1 MSGPSAGSR
10 GPSAPMMLV
19 HASLKASAMFDWTAG
34 EAPWRRAHRRSSRRN
49 APTASGAAGTIRSNR
64 APALTATSSGL
75 VIESGPLGCPERD
88 GAKRPRRRCSD
99 RGRAGASPRDD
110 SRWCARPP
118 TGTLAAMESHDQD
131 PTTEPAG
138 APAGPEPAPT
148 ATGRDPRR
156 LYKSRDERMIA
167 GVCGGIAEYFR
178 IDPVIVRV
186 IAVAL
191 VFAGGAGLLAYLAA
205 WLLVPDEGSDP
216 SERPGRA
223 ATIAG
228 AAALVL
234 AVCVLPLWNGP
245 FGGHWS
251 GPFVGVVF
259 VGLAGLGVWYLAS
272 GEAPSAGGARDILRR
287 AGFGLALLAVCV
299 ILAFGG
305 AWATAAGGGVVV
317 AGVIVVLGAWLV
329 ASAFIGGA
337 RWLILPALALALPA
351 GVVSPAAPD
360 GGGGVGQ
367 RESPPLS
374 PAEVRGPS
382 RLGVGQ
388 LVVNLRDA
396 TLPAGDR
403 RVHIDLG
410 VGQAVLVVPRGAC
423 VASAATVGAGQVSV
437 FNHGSGGVDV
447 DWQDDRR
454 AAAGRTRIVVDGD
467 VGVGQLAVTYQDA
480 DAISHGDFHTDTQP
494 GNGACIGGA
503 RG

>member
-118 TGTLAAMESHDQD
+118 TGTLDAMESHDQD

-138 APAGPEPAPT
+138 PEPAPT
-148 ATGRDPRR
+148 ATARDPRR

-167 GVCGGIAEYFR
+167 GVCGGIAEYFG
-178 IDPVIVRV
+178 IDPVIARV
-186 IAVAL
+186 MAVAV
-191 VFAGGAGLLAYLAA
+191 VFARGAGLLAYLAA

-216 SERPGRA
+216 SERPGRT

-259 VGLAGLGVWYLAS
+259 VGLAGLGVWYVAS
-272 GEAPSAGGARDILRR
+272 GEAPSAGGARDVLRR

-305 AWATAAGGGVVV
+305 AWATAAGGGAVV

-351 GVVSPAAPD
+351 GFVSAAD
-360 GGGGVGQ
+360 LDVRGGVGERQ
-367 RESPPLS
+367 YRPL
-374 PAEVRGPS
+374 AAGQVRDS
-382 RLGVGQ
+382 YRLGVGQ
-388 LVVNLRDA
+388 LVVDLREA
-396 TLPAGDR
+396 KLPAGDR
-403 RVHIDLG
+403 KVHIDLG
-410 VGQAVLVVPRGAC
+410 VGQAVLVVPRDAC

-437 FNHGSGGVDV
+437 FTPDSGALDV
-447 DWQDDRR
+447 DWQDART
-454 AAAGRTRIVVDGD
+454 APPGRTRIVVDGD
-467 VGVGQLAVTYQDA
+467 VGVGQLAVTYQDPDVFRHQGLRRELA
-480 DAISHGDFHTDTQP
+480 P
-494 GNGACIGGA
+494 GNRTCIGGA

>member
-19 HASLKASAMFDWTAG
+19 HASLKASATFDWTAG

-64 APALTATSSGL
+64 AAAVTATSSGL
-75 VIESGPLGCPERD
+75 AIESGLSGSPERSR
-88 GAKRPRRRCSD
+88 AKPASRRLSS
-99 RGRAGASPRDD
+99 RGRPGPSPRDD

-138 APAGPEPAPT
+138 APADPEPATT
-148 ATGRDPRR
+148 ATGRGPRR

-167 GVCGGIAEYFR
+167 GVCGGIAEYFG

-191 VFAGGAGLLAYLAA
+191 VFAGGAGLLAYVAA
-205 WLLVPDEGSDP
+205 WLLVPDEDADP
-216 SERPGRA
+216 SARPGRP

-228 AAALVL
+228 AIALVL

-251 GPFVGVVF
+251 GPFVFVVF
-259 VGLAGLGVWYLAS
+259 VGLAGLGVWSLAS

-305 AWATAAGGGVVV
+305 AWATAAGGGAVV

-351 GVVSPAAPD
+351 GVVSAAD
-360 GGGGVGQ
+360 LDVRGGVGQ
-367 RESPPLS
+367 REYHPLS
-374 PAEVRGPS
+374 SAEVRGTY

-396 TLPAGDR
+396 KLPAGDR
-403 RVHIDLG
+403 RGDT
-410 VGQAVLVVPRGAC
+410 VPRG
-423 VASAATVGAGQVSV
+423 GPAGLLVPP
-437 FNHGSGGVDV
+437 GPPRAPAPA
-447 DWQDDRR
+447 RR
-454 AAAGRTRIVVDGD
+454 GPPR
-467 VGVGQLAVTYQDA
+467 LA
-480 DAISHGDFHTDTQP
+480 
-494 GNGACIGGA
+494 
-503 RG
+503 